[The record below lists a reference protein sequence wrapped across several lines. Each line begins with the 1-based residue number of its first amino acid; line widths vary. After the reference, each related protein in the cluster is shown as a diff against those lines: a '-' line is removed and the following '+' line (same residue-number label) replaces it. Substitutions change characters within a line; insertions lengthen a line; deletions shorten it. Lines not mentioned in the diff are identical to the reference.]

1 MNRTGNGE
9 EVVCRSMNDID
20 IESRAT
26 VVVEYPP
33 QFLVTFKNNDT
44 RIKMHMEHG
53 KSFWLNCETDA
64 NPAGEIKWFY
74 YSLGDVNLEQRIP
87 LRDLSGNSSA
97 FFQIMNQTTEGI
109 YECKVTNQ
117 MGQVSKIFSIED
129 YPQSS
134 PRIITESD
142 VMFVDENDDV
152 ELICGC
158 EDCIPI
164 QNYSWNSSRITFEN
178 KPSEN
183 DENFIVEKQE
193 DEKSFQYFM
202 RIENVSEK
210 DNGTYECFLANHL
223 GGEKKVIQLVVR
235 TMPRI
240 ERIVVQ
246 IENDAEWN
254 IVEDEEVIIQE
265 NQKISLNCLVNGFPT
280 PGVVWNHGDSEN
292 NQTFENPFVID
303 RIQEAH
309 MGFYQCDALNSVGL
323 ASKKIMLDVKVPPKV
338 LNPQNDVHKV
348 IEGNEIE
355 LKCDIK
361 GRPDPSISWYAHSK
375 RIVNNSKFKI
385 ADDNSTLKFNPFLS
399 DSGVYSCLGVNDFGK
414 ISENYTVVVHGEDCK
429 SFEINHIKLIYSFQD
444 SHKYYHQMMNL

>member
-1 MNRTGNGE
+1 MNRTNNDE
-9 EVVCRSMNDID
+9 EVVCRSNDID

-33 QFLVTFKNNDT
+33 QFVVPFKNNDT
-44 RIKMHMEHG
+44 RIKMQIEHG

-97 FFQIMNQTTEGI
+97 FFQTMNQTTEGL
-109 YECKVTNQ
+109 YECKVRNQ

-129 YPQSS
+129 YPQTS
-134 PRIITESD
+134 PRVITESD

-164 QNYSWNSSRITFEN
+164 QNYSWNNSRITFEN
-178 KPSEN
+178 KPNEN
-183 DENFIVEKQE
+183 DENYIVEKQE

-246 IENDAEWN
+246 IGNDTEWN
-254 IVEDEEVIIQE
+254 FVEDEEVIILE
-265 NQKISLNCLVNGFPT
+265 NQKISLNCLVNGFPA
-280 PGVVWNHGDSEN
+280 PEVVWNQENSE
-292 NQTFENPFVID
+292 NQTFKNPFVID
-303 RIQEAH
+303 RIQEAD
-309 MGFYQCDALNSVGL
+309 MGSYQCEALNSVGL
-323 ASKKIMLDVKVPPKV
+323 AAKEIKLDVKVPPKIT
-338 LNPQNDVHKV
+338 NPQNIAHKV
-348 IEGNEIE
+348 VEGNEIE

-361 GRPDPSISWYAHSK
+361 GRPDPIISWYAHSK
-375 RIVNNSKFKI
+375 PIVDSSKFKI
-385 ADDNSTLKFNPFLS
+385 ADDNSILKFNPLLD
-399 DSGVYSCLGVNDFGK
+399 DSGMYSCLGVNDYGK
-414 ISENYTVVVHGEDCK
+414 ISENFTVIVHGEDCT
-429 SFEINHIKLIYSFQD
+429 SLDSNQINLIYSFQD
-444 SHKYYHQMMNL
+444 SLKSYHQMMNS